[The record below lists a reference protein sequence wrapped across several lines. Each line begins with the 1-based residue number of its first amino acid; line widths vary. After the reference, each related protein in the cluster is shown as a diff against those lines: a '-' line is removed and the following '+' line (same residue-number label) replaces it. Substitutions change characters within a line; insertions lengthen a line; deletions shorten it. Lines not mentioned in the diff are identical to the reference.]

1 MEQFNPSVLFCL
13 STMKIILLSFAL
25 ALVGWSAAAQ
35 VSLAP
40 TTVFADANGFGTMY
54 VSNGSEKAQEV
65 NISFLFGYPGN
76 DPEGNMVMVY
86 SDSLRAAQSGLGDRI
101 RTFPRSFI
109 LAPGE
114 QQTVRFQIRPDRSK
128 PAGTYFTRVKVLS
141 SEQTAAVED
150 QSTEGISAQVSFKLE
165 QVISAFYKY
174 GETSTGLNFSKLEA
188 GKKENSIV
196 VYSEFAVL
204 GNSPYLG
211 SLQAIVR
218 SADGKEV
225 GRQEQT
231 LALYYGGIRTYSTP
245 IPEDLASGTY
255 EVELTFQTSRADIS
269 TSDLVIAEPIVKKL
283 TFSF

>member
-1 MEQFNPSVLFCL
+1 MFCRCFLCL
-13 STMKIILLSFAL
+13 SSMKTITLSFVL
-25 ALVGWSAAAQ
+25 ALVGWSAVAQ

-40 TTVFADANGFGTMY
+40 TTVFADANGIGTLY
-54 VSNGSEKAQEV
+54 VSNGSDKSQEV

-86 SDSLRAAQSGLGDRI
+86 NDSIRAEQSGLGDRI

-114 QQTVRFQIRPDRSK
+114 QQTVRFQIRPHRNK
-128 PAGTYFTRVKVLS
+128 PDGTYFTRVKVLS
-141 SEQTAAVED
+141 GEQTAAVED
-150 QSTEGISAQVSFKLE
+150 VATEGISAQVNFKLE
-165 QVISAFYKY
+165 QVISAFYQY
-174 GETSTGLNFSKLEA
+174 GETSTGLDFSKLEA
-188 GKKENSIV
+188 GKKENSV
-196 VYSEFAVL
+196 LVYSEFTVL

-231 LALYYGGIRTYSTP
+231 LALYYGGIRTFSIP
-245 IPEDLASGTY
+245 IPEDLSSGAY
-255 EVELTFQTSRADIS
+255 EAELIFQTTRSDIS
-269 TSDLVIAEPIVKKL
+269 TSELVFAEPIVKKL
-283 TFSF
+283 TVSF

>member
-1 MEQFNPSVLFCL
+1 
-13 STMKIILLSFAL
+13 MKIILLSFVL
-25 ALVGWSAAAQ
+25 AISGWSAVAQ

-40 TTVFADANGFGTMY
+40 TTVFANANGIGTMY
-54 VSNGSEKAQEV
+54 VSNGSERAQEV

-76 DPEGNMVMVY
+76 DSIGNMVMVY
-86 SDSLRAAQSGLGDRI
+86 NDSIRAEKSGLGDRI

-128 PAGTYFTRVKVLS
+128 PDGTYFTRVKVLS
-141 SEQTAAVED
+141 GEQTAAVED
-150 QSTEGISAQVSFKLE
+150 VATEGISAQVSFKLE
-165 QVISAFYKY
+165 QVISAFYKT
-174 GETSTGLNFSKLEA
+174 GETSTGLDFNKLEA
-188 GKKENSIV
+188 SVKENSVLID
-196 VYSEFAVL
+196 SEFIVL

-231 LALYYGGIRTYSTP
+231 LALYYGGIRTFSIP
-245 IPEDLASGTY
+245 IPEDLSSGAY
-255 EVELTFQTSRADIS
+255 EAELTFQTTRSDIS
-269 TSDLVIAEPIVKKL
+269 TTDLVFAEPVVKKL

>member
-1 MEQFNPSVLFCL
+1 
-13 STMKIILLSFAL
+13 MKSIFLTFVF
-25 ALVGWSAAAQ
+25 ALVGWSVTGQ

-40 TTVFADANGFGTMY
+40 TTVFADANGIGTLY
-54 VSNGSEKAQEV
+54 VSNGSDKAQEV

-76 DPEGNMVMVY
+76 DPEGNVVMVY
-86 SDSLRAAQSGLGDRI
+86 DDSIREAQSGLGDRI

-109 LAPGE
+109 LAPGQ

-150 QSTEGISAQVSFKLE
+150 AATEGISAQVSFKLE
-165 QVISAFYKY
+165 QVISAFYKS
-174 GETSTGLNFSKLEA
+174 GDTSTGLDFSTFEVA
-188 GKKENSIV
+188 KKENAIV
-196 VYSEFAVL
+196 VYSEFTVL

-211 SLQAIVR
+211 SLQANVR

-225 GRQEQT
+225 ARQEQT
-231 LALYYGGIRTYSTP
+231 LALYYGGIRSFSIP

-255 EVELTFQTSRADIS
+255 EVRLTFQTKRSDIS
-269 TSDLVIAEPIVKKL
+269 TSDLVFAEPIVKKL
-283 TFSF
+283 TVSF